1 MFFMPVQY
9 ATFASHKCF
18 FDNGPVNTIS
28 CTCAFGKKQNTC
40 INIFLADH
48 QAKQQ
53 RLIAE
58 VYVQPD
64 AKVTTFSIAL
74 PGNETRAKSET

>member
-1 MFFMPVQY
+1 MAVFFTQRLLHVH
-9 ATFASHKCF
+9 SVKNKIH
-18 FDNGPVNTIS
+18 V
-28 CTCAFGKKQNTC
+28 
-40 INIFLADH
+40 NIFLADH

-74 PGNETRAKSET
+74 PGNETRVKVGNIATNPWEFRTAKFSSYNT